1 MRPVNLMPAGERRGE
16 GAPTRTGPLAYI
28 IVGVLAVA
36 LAAVCGIVVFNK
48 KVSDREAEAT
58 RIEAHATELE
68 ARADGLSS
76 FVTFKQIH
84 DSRVQTVEQLA
95 QSRFDWERVLREL
108 SKVIPSHI
116 WLVSLTGTVTPDV
129 DVGDGA
135 GDDGGL
141 RESIPGPALVL
152 TGCGRSHDDVAR
164 LVAAMKD
171 IDGVTRVTAS
181 DSAKPDTAIAA
192 GAAGSSDN
200 CQTRSSIPQF
210 HLVAS
215 FDEVVVP
222 AADGTVP
229 PAGSRDDDRHL
240 NLDDLD
246 LDLDG
251 GRGRWRAGGRGA
263 ERGDQA
269 GRLQCRPAG
278 QERNQPDPGRLT

>member
-1 MRPVNLMPAGERRGE
+1 MRPVNLMPAGERRGK
-16 GAPTRTGPLAYI
+16 GAPTRTGPLSYI
-28 IVGVLAVA
+28 IVGGLVVV

-48 KVSDREAEAT
+48 KVSDGKAEVT
-58 RIEAHATELE
+58 RIEAHATELQ

-76 FVTFKQIH
+76 FVSFQQIH
-84 DSRVQTVEQLA
+84 DARVQTVEQLA

-129 DVGDGA
+129 EVGDG

-141 RESIPGPALVL
+141 RASIPGPALVL
-152 TGCGRSHDDVAR
+152 TGCGRSHDDVAS
-164 LVAAMKD
+164 LIAAMKD

-181 DSAKPDTAIAA
+181 DSAKPDTAMAT
-192 GAAGSSDN
+192 GAAGTSDN

-229 PAGSRDDDRHL
+229 PAAPETTTDASTSTTSTGAG
-240 NLDDLD
+240 
-246 LDLDG
+246 DG
-251 GRGRWRAGGRGA
+251 GVPAAEAQNEASKQDVSNADQQAKKATNLIPGG
-263 ERGDQA
+263 
-269 GRLQCRPAG
+269 
-278 QERNQPDPGRLT
+278 

>member
-108 SKVIPSHI
+108 SKVIPEPH
-116 WLVSLTGTVTPDV
+116 LAGQPDR
-129 DVGDGA
+129 DGD
-135 GDDGGL
+135 
-141 RESIPGPALVL
+141 S
-152 TGCGRSHDDVAR
+152 GRR
-164 LVAAMKD
+164 RRRR
-171 IDGVTRVTAS
+171 GRRRRW
-181 DSAKPDTAIAA
+181 
-192 GAAGSSDN
+192 AAGS
-200 CQTRSSIPQF
+200 RS
-210 HLVAS
+210 
-215 FDEVVVP
+215 
-222 AADGTVP
+222 
-229 PAGSRDDDRHL
+229 
-240 NLDDLD
+240 
-246 LDLDG
+246 
-251 GRGRWRAGGRGA
+251 RAR
-263 ERGDQA
+263 RS
-269 GRLQCRPAG
+269 C
-278 QERNQPDPGRLT
+278 

>member
-1 MRPVNLMPAGERRGE
+1 MRPVNLMPSGERRGE
-16 GAPTRTGPLAYI
+16 AAPTRTGPLAYI
-28 IVGVLAVA
+28 VVGVLAVA

-108 SKVIPSHI
+108 SKVLPEHI

-141 RESIPGPALVL
+141 RRVDPRPG
-152 TGCGRSHDDVAR
+152 AR
-164 LVAAMKD
+164 
-171 IDGVTRVTAS
+171 R
-181 DSAKPDTAIAA
+181 
-192 GAAGSSDN
+192 
-200 CQTRSSIPQF
+200 
-210 HLVAS
+210 
-215 FDEVVVP
+215 
-222 AADGTVP
+222 
-229 PAGSRDDDRHL
+229 
-240 NLDDLD
+240 
-246 LDLDG
+246 
-251 GRGRWRAGGRGA
+251 
-263 ERGDQA
+263 
-269 GRLQCRPAG
+269 
-278 QERNQPDPGRLT
+278 